1 MSIDNEMLKKKLAEF
16 AQEKV
21 NIAFF
26 GPPGSGKS
34 STINALCGAEVVTVG
49 VNTDTTLEAKVIE
62 HGEVA
67 FIDLPGYGTSKFPQ
81 KDFFIKFNPLQY
93 DLFIC
98 VFDGK
103 LRKSDT
109 EFFQV
114 ITKAGKPCV
123 FVRNKIDE
131 IYDED
136 KTTDQSQ
143 DIIRQDLA
151 GQIGKEDFSLIFI
164 CARGDM
170 LTGIEELQNSIVSQM
185 DAARKEKY
193 YMAAKVLT
201 EEYLQE
207 KKELAMKCVS
217 KSAKYAAFNGLN
229 PLIGVD
235 AAIDAAIIY
244 NMYENIRK
252 NFDINEKMV
261 VDSILTITT
270 KNFLLKG
277 MSKKGI
283 TIILQSITKKLMS
296 KSVFKYIPL
305 VGQATAVCV
314 GYKIVKEAGEEYL
327 LACYQ
332 VAQENMLRSL
342 NVQNKPE

>member
-1 MSIDNEMLKKKLAEF
+1 MSIDIEMLNKKLEEAL
-16 AQEKV
+16 QEHV
-21 NIAFF
+21 SVAFF
-26 GPPGSGKS
+26 GSPGSGKS
-34 STINALCGAEVVTVG
+34 STINALCGAEVVAVG

-67 FIDLPGYGTSKFPQ
+67 FIDLPGYGTAKFPQ
-81 KDFFIKFNPLQY
+81 KDFLTKFNPLQY

-103 LRKSDT
+103 LRKADT

-114 ITKAGKPCV
+114 ITKAGKPCI

-136 KTTDQSQ
+136 KTTAQSQ

-151 GQIGKEDFSLIFI
+151 GQIGKDDFSLLFI

-170 LTGIEELQNSIVSQM
+170 LTGIEELQNSIISQM
-185 DAARKEKY
+185 KMARKEKY
-193 YMAAKVLT
+193 YTVAKVLT
-201 EEYLQE
+201 EEYLQA
-207 KKELAMKCVS
+207 KKELAMKCVG
-217 KSAKYAAFNGLN
+217 KSAQYAAFNGLN
-229 PLIGVD
+229 PLLGLD
-235 AAIDAAIIY
+235 AAIDATIIY

-252 NFDINEKMV
+252 NFEINEKMV

-277 MSKKGI
+277 MSKNGI
-283 TIILQSITKKLMS
+283 TIILKSLTKKLAS
-296 KSVFKYIPL
+296 KSVLKYIPL
-305 VGQATAVCV
+305 VGQTTAVCL
-314 GYKIVKEAGEEYL
+314 GYKIVKEAGEEYV

-332 VAQENMLRSL
+332 VAQENILGRL
-342 NVQNKPE
+342 NAPK

>member
-1 MSIDNEMLKKKLAEF
+1 MNMDHEMLKRKLEEA
-16 AQEKV
+16 AQGKI

-34 STINALCGAEVVTVG
+34 STINALYGAEVVTVG

-67 FIDLPGYGTSKFPQ
+67 FIDLPGYGTAKFPQ
-81 KDFFIKFNPLQY
+81 KDFFTKFNPLQY

-103 LRKSDT
+103 LRKADT
-109 EFFQV
+109 DFFQV
-114 ITKAGKPCV
+114 ITKAGKPCI

-136 KTTDQSQ
+136 KTMLQSQ

-151 GQIGKEDFSLIFI
+151 RQIGRKDFSLLFI

-170 LTGIEELQNSIVSQM
+170 LTGIEELQNYIISQM
-185 DAARKEKY
+185 NAARKEKY
-193 YMAAKVLT
+193 CTATKVFT

-207 KKELAMKCVS
+207 KKGLAMKYVS
-217 KSAKYAAFNGLN
+217 KSAQYAALNGLN
-229 PLIGVD
+229 PLLGVD
-235 AAIDAAIIY
+235 AAIDVAIIY

-252 NFDINEKMV
+252 DFDINEKMV
-261 VDSILTITT
+261 VNSILTITT

-283 TIILQSITKKLMS
+283 TIILKSITKKLAT

-305 VGQATAVCV
+305 IGQAAAVCV
-314 GYKIVKEAGEEYL
+314 GYKIVKEAGEEYI

-332 VAQENMLRSL
+332 AAQENMLEGL
-342 NVQNKPE
+342 NAKK